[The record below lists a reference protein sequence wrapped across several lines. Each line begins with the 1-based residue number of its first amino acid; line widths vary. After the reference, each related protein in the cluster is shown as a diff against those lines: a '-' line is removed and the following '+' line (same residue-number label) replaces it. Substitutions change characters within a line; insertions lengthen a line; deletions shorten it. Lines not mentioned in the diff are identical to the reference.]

1 MAAFAPVTELTA
13 LREFDGFAQ
22 RELTDRLSLK
32 AQASKLAGRAVWV
45 IIGDRDERVST
56 EEAMAFCRAVTAESL
71 KRNVP
76 ALVDL
81 HVVSEPKGHTTPA
94 GAADLAAAWID
105 RQLQI
110 QK

>member
-1 MAAFAPVTELTA
+1 M
-13 LREFDGFAQ
+13 
-22 RELTDRLSLK
+22 TDRLSLK